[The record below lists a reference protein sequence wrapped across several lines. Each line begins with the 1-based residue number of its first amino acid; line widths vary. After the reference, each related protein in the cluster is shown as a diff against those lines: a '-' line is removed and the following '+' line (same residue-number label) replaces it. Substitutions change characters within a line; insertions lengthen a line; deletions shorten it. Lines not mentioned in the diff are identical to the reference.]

1 VAYIYVEIC
10 KYRNVEG
17 SLSKKIGVK
26 TCLHVE
32 RIHINDLVGF
42 TYIVILYG
50 NPHGVVALY
59 DKILNYIMMMSLF

>member
-17 SLSKKIGVK
+17 PLSKKIAVK

-32 RIHINDLVGF
+32 RIHIND
-42 TYIVILYG
+42 
-50 NPHGVVALY
+50 
-59 DKILNYIMMMSLF
+59 S